1 MYKKLIFLA
10 ASATTFA
17 LPAHSDD
24 QSVIELEPVIVTAPL
39 QQTTAVPV
47 TVLED
52 DELTMK
58 MGHTI
63 GETLKQEQGVSNQS
77 FGPGVGTPVIRGQS
91 GPRVRVLSN
100 GIGNNDVSQLSPDH
114 AASIE
119 PIMADRIE
127 VLRGPA
133 TLLYGSG
140 VIGGVVNVIDNR
152 IPSFMPDKPFGGAF
166 EQSYNSVSDET
177 STALKAEGG
186 AGHVAYHLDGLYR
199 DSNNLHIGGQAIDVN
214 AAESNDPSLKVI
226 QNSNGV
232 LPNTNTQ
239 TFNGSAGVSAVG
251 DPGFAGIAINQLHN
265 NYGIP
270 PDGSGGP
277 NTRINLKQTRYDF
290 KSELNNPF
298 SFAESLR
305 MRLGY
310 TDYQHTELVGGL
322 PGTAFTNLSY
332 EGRMELTHKPIGPF
346 HGTVGFQ
353 ALASDFSATDFGGL
367 NTIVPKSLINSY
379 GVFGVESFNYGP
391 VTYQLGARVE
401 ESSIDPQASTNYSP
415 PNGMPISSSYN
426 YTPISASASGLWKI
440 DKRNSLDLAI
450 TRSQRAPQVQ
460 ELLSNGFHDATRS
473 FEEGDPNLQM
483 ETSYNLDLGYK
494 FNANWMQAEFDLFHN
509 WANNYIFQQRTG
521 QFVYQDVQ
529 GNAQPC
535 GTRTD
540 CKPVLQSSQG
550 NAIFKGFESKL
561 IFPVME
567 NHYGSVDLT
576 LFSDY
581 TRGTFVNGSDVP
593 RMPPLRFG
601 FQWDYTKKQWSSNLH
616 FTRAQAQ
623 NNPGANDT
631 ATAGYYLLTL
641 GGQYQI
647 KDFHDAKIM
656 LFAKANNLLN
666 ENIRNSVSYLRN
678 FSPEPGR
685 GAEVGIRISY

>member
-1 MYKKLIFLA
+1 MPSY
-10 ASATTFA
+10 ASTVTFT

-39 QQTTAVPV
+39 QQKVSETAVPV
-47 TVLED
+47 TVLEGE
-52 DELTMK
+52 ELTMK
-58 MGHTI
+58 MGHTV
-63 GETLKQEQGVSNQS
+63 GDTLIQEQGITSQT

-91 GPRVRVLSN
+91 GTRVRVLSN
-100 GIGNNDVSQLSPDH
+100 GIGSNDVSQLSPDH
-114 AASIE
+114 ATAIE
-119 PIMADRIE
+119 PFMVDRIE

-140 VIGGVVNVIDNR
+140 AMGGVVNVIDNR
-152 IPSFMPDKPFGGAF
+152 IPVLMPDKPVGGAV

-177 STALKAEGG
+177 STGLKAEGG
-186 AGHVAYHLDGLYR
+186 AGHVAFHLDGLYR
-199 DSNNLHIGGQAIDVN
+199 NSNNLHIGGQAIDAN

-226 QNSNGV
+226 QNSYGV
-232 LPNTNTQ
+232 IPNTNTQ
-239 TFNGSAGVSAVG
+239 TFNGSAGISAVR

-277 NTRINLKQTRYDF
+277 NTRINLEQTRYDF
-290 KSELNNPF
+290 KSELKNPF
-298 SFAESLR
+298 RFAESLR

-310 TDYQHTELVGGL
+310 IDYQHTELDGGL
-322 PGTAFTNLSY
+322 PGTAFTNKSY
-332 EGRMELTHKPIGPF
+332 EGRMELTHKPIGLF
-346 HGTVGFQ
+346 RGALGFQ
-353 ALASDFSATDFGGL
+353 ALASDFTATDFGGL
-367 NTIVPKSLINSY
+367 NTIVPQSQINSY

-391 VTYQLGARVE
+391 VAYQLGTRVE
-401 ESSIDPQASTNYSP
+401 ASSIDPQAASNYSP
-415 PNGMPISSSYN
+415 PNGVPVSSTYN
-426 YTPISASASGLWKI
+426 YTPVSASASGLWKI
-440 DKRNSLDLAI
+440 DKRNSLDLAV

-460 ELLSNGFHDATRS
+460 ELFSNGFHDATRS
-473 FEEGDPNLQM
+473 YEVGDPNLQM

-509 WANNYIFQQRTG
+509 WANNYIYQQRTG
-521 QFVYQDVQ
+521 QFVQQNPDTGGADACPPQDTNCTAVVQSYQ
-529 GNAQPC
+529 A
-535 GTRTD
+535 
-540 CKPVLQSSQG
+540 

-567 NHYGSVDLT
+567 NRFGLVDLT
-576 LFSDY
+576 LFTDY
-581 TRGTFVNGSDVP
+581 TRGTFVNGGNVL

-601 FQWDYTKKQWSSNLH
+601 FQWDYTKQQWSGNLR

-623 NNPGANDT
+623 NDPGANDT
-631 ATAGYYLLTL
+631 PTAGYYLLTL
-641 GGQYQI
+641 SGQYQI

-656 LFAKANNLLN
+656 LFAKGNNLLN